1 MKCLI
6 CTAPTDAFACKSCA
20 DTTRKH
26 LVDMAELLDPHALDQ
41 RRAGVRGISYAHIG
55 GRSSGERPLP
65 YNPRVG
71 EAESLAYGTLFEI
84 WKQLVHDE
92 PSLHEQTPRHPS
104 AAALAAWLATQ
115 VMDHLRFM
123 PDCDDYFSDIA
134 DKHRA
139 VVRLWDNPPDETF
152 IGSCGALIEVEGGVD
167 VTCTEAVYAER
178 GRASVKC
185 RRCRSE
191 HDVAARYG
199 ELLARCA
206 DHLATLKEVAAL
218 LAPLHGE
225 RVRLRKLNYYVDR
238 GRLKAKG
245 DRPEWMSNGSI
256 RSVSVYRIGD
266 ISAIV
271 AADIKAEG
279 EAATKRAERRRK
291 ARVAA

>member
-1 MKCLI
+1 MI
-6 CTAPTDAFACKSCA
+6 CTAPTDAFACKTCA
-20 DTTRKH
+20 ATTQQH
-26 LVDMAELLDPHALDQ
+26 LTDMAELLDPHALDQ

-92 PSLHEQTPRHPS
+92 PSLHEQTPHHPS
-104 AAALAAWLATQ
+104 AAALAAWLAAQ

-139 VVRLWDNPPDETF
+139 VIRLWDNPPDETF

-167 VTCTEAVYAER
+167 VACTEAVYAER

-185 RRCRSE
+185 RRCGSG
-191 HDVAARYG
+191 HDVAMRRA
-199 ELLARCA
+199 ELAARCA

-218 LAPLHGE
+218 LAPIHGE
-225 RVRLRKLNYYVDR
+225 RVRLRKLNYYVGR

-245 DRPEWMSNGSI
+245 ERPEWMSNGSI

-266 ISAIV
+266 ISDIV

-279 EAATKRAERRRK
+279 EAATKRAEKRRK

>member
-1 MKCLI
+1 MDCLI
-6 CTAPTDAFACKSCA
+6 CTAKTDAFACKDCA
-20 DTTRKH
+20 ETARSH
-26 LVDMAELLDPHALDQ
+26 LVSMAELLEPNALDQ
-41 RRAGVRGISYAHIG
+41 RRAGVRAISYSGVG
-55 GRSSGERPLP
+55 GRSGGEKPLP
-65 YNPRVG
+65 FNPRVA
-71 EAESLAYGTLFEI
+71 EAENLAHGTLFEVAR
-84 WKQLVHDE
+84 QLVEDE
-92 PSLHEQTPRHPS
+92 SSLYESLPRAS
-104 AAALAAWLATQ
+104 STAVLAAWLSRQ
-115 VMDHLRFM
+115 VMEHLRFM

-139 VVRLWDNPPDETF
+139 VVRLWDNPPDEMF

-199 ELLARCA
+199 ELLARCT
-206 DHLATLKEVAAL
+206 DHLATLKEIAAL
-218 LAPLHGE
+218 LAPIHGE

-271 AADIKAEG
+271 AADIKAEE
-279 EAATKRAERRRK
+279 EAATKRAEKRRK
-291 ARVAA
+291 ARTAA

>member
-6 CTAPTDAFACKSCA
+6 CTAPTDAFACKTCA
-20 DTTRKH
+20 ATTRQH
-26 LVDMAELLDPHALDQ
+26 LTDMAELLDPHALDQ

-71 EAESLAYGTLFEI
+71 EAESLAHGTLFTI
-84 WKQLVHDE
+84 ARALIADE
-92 PSLHEQTPRHPS
+92 PSLRTTLAGAS
-104 AAALAAWLATQ
+104 STAVLAAWLSRQ

-152 IGSCGALIEVEGGVD
+152 IGSCGAPIEVEGGVD

-206 DHLATLKEVAAL
+206 DHLATLKEIAAL

-271 AADIKAEG
+271 AADIKAEE
-279 EAATKRAERRRK
+279 EAATKRAEKRRK

>member
-6 CTAPTDAFACKSCA
+6 CTAPTDAFACKTCA
-20 DTTRKH
+20 ATTQQH
-26 LVDMAELLDPHALDQ
+26 LTDMAELLDPHALDQ

-92 PSLHEQTPRHPS
+92 PSLHEQTPHHPS
-104 AAALAAWLATQ
+104 AAALAAWLAAQ

-139 VVRLWDNPPDETF
+139 VIRLWDNPPDETF

-167 VTCTEAVYAER
+167 VACTEAVYAER

-185 RRCRSE
+185 RRCGSG
-191 HDVAARYG
+191 HDVAMRRA
-199 ELLARCA
+199 ELAARCA

-218 LAPLHGE
+218 LAPIHGE
-225 RVRLRKLNYYVDR
+225 RVRLRKLNYYVGR

-245 DRPEWMSNGSI
+245 ERPEWMSNGSI

-266 ISAIV
+266 ISDIV

-279 EAATKRAERRRK
+279 EAATKRAEKRRK